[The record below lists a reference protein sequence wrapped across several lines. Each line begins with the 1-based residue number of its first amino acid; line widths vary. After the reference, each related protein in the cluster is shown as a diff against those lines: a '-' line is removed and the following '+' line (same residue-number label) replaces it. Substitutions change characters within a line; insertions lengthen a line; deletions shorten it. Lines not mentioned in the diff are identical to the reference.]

1 MVSEGVILPVG
12 GVILEP
18 IPVARVLWV
27 KALSAL
33 DERRLLRPN
42 SACSIA
48 GVVVVHGW
56 LPPVARHGGRCRS
69 VARWGLLSPRGGGQ
83 YYAGCQGS
91 SHGCWFWLL
100 AADRGGWHCM
110 AIVSSA
116 RDCVGGRRLQQRHQG
131 KTRFAA
137 DRGGL
142 LSLARRLQCGTS
154 SEDGADDNSACWH
167 DGGGCVRGWATRC
180 CRPAGADHLLLMG
193 GLETGQHYS
202 SS

>member
-1 MVSEGVILPVG
+1 MLHGFSS
-12 GVILEP
+12 
-18 IPVARVLWV
+18 
-27 KALSAL
+27 LSAFG
-33 DERRLLRPN
+33 RATAAPSASSPPWRHRFLRPN

-48 GVVVVHGW
+48 GVVIVHGW

-69 VARWGLLSPRGGGQ
+69 VARWGLPSPGGGGQ

-100 AADRGGWHCM
+100 ATDHSGGHCM

-142 LSLARRLQCGTS
+142 LSVARRLRCGTS
-154 SEDGADDNSACWH
+154 SEDGADDNLACWH
-167 DGGGCVRGWATRC
+167 DGGGCVRWWGNEMLSSGGRGSSASDGRLGNGAT
-180 CRPAGADHLLLMG
+180 LLLI
-193 GLETGQHYS
+193 LTAT
-202 SS
+202 